1 MFINVLANISII
13 SLAIYLYFRI
23 NHIFTLLHR
32 PRWQKMSIFCLGEVI
47 IGSILM
53 KFSFVVDNIHFD
65 FRFLLIALSF
75 IYIGWRVTIPCI
87 FLLSFT
93 RIFISADWM
102 ALSNLL
108 YNLWLI
114 LTLLFITK
122 WIKKRFLLFT
132 QMNLLMLYII
142 FGAVILQLIYQN
154 LSFTIGKNYLLLLF
168 WGMFANLLLNF
179 YITDLTKIYTESTVD
194 SLTKLGNRQQFE
206 QAIKACRHQKDM
218 LIAIID
224 IDYFKQ
230 INDQFGHD
238 TGDAILQM
246 AGQYL
251 KQFEN
256 KRRHFYRFGGEEFV
270 CIITQAKFEN
280 DCQLLKS
287 IQQQFT
293 TYCQPHH
300 FNDKQITFS
309 QGIALQKEEE
319 NLLKTFKR
327 SDQALYHAK
336 QAGRNQTIISK

>member
-1 MFINVLANISII
+1 MFINVLANIGII

-23 NHIFTLLHR
+23 NHIFTLHR
-32 PRWQKMSIFCLGEVI
+32 RPHWQKMLLFCLGEVI

-53 KFSFVVDNIHFD
+53 KYAVVVDSIHFD

-75 IYIGWRVTIPCI
+75 IYIGWRVTLPCI
-87 FLLSFT
+87 LLLSFT

-102 ALSNLL
+102 ATGNLI
-108 YNLWLI
+108 YNLWLM
-114 LTLLFITK
+114 LTLPLITQGL
-122 WIKKRFLLFT
+122 KKRFLLFT
-132 QMNLLMLYII
+132 QMNLLMLYMII
-142 FGAVILQLIYQN
+142 GAIGLQLFYQN
-154 LSFTIGKNYLLLLF
+154 LSLTIATTYLLLLF

-206 QAIKACRHQKDM
+206 QAIKACHHQKDM

-238 TGDAILQM
+238 VGDAILQIT
-246 AGQYL
+246 GQYL

-256 KRRHFYRFGGEEFV
+256 NRRRFYRFGGEEFV
-270 CIITQAKFEN
+270 CLISHAKAEE

-287 IQQQFT
+287 MQQEFT
-293 TYCQPHH
+293 NYCRTQH
-300 FNDKQITFS
+300 FNTYNITCS
-309 QGIALQKEEE
+309 QGIALKKAEET
-319 NLLKTFKR
+319 LLKTFKR
-327 SDQALYHAK
+327 SDQALYQAK
-336 QAGRNQTIISK
+336 QSGRNQTIISK